1 MSIEAARVLDRIKA
15 LPPDDLREVCRE
27 VISLAGHLD
36 YGELSDD
43 TLTNLAA
50 ETFSLLDQEEANA
63 QSR

>member
-1 MSIEAARVLDRIKA
+1 MSTVAAQVLDQIKA

-36 YGELSDD
+36 HGELSDE
-43 TLTNLAA
+43 TLTSLAA

-63 QSR
+63 QPR